1 MIAKVLRVAMALLR
15 SDMEL
20 PVMTAAAHLDSRSAA
35 NWLQIKSANY
45 TRLFTSASGPES
57 SCGKTPHAGDFAARG
72 HYARYNGAMNPAP
85 NRAPAYYN
93 PSADNLRS
101 LLIIRSVAL
110 LGQIGVLAY
119 VLLASRTTEDITG
132 LTASLVVLALI
143 TVASLWRCGSRWPVT
158 DQEFFAQL
166 LIDVFGWTS
175 LMYFSGGA
183 NNPFVSY
190 YIVPLVVSA
199 AVLPWRY
206 TWLIT
211 GLSLTAY
218 SLLLYYY
225 LPFPMFTPHANMGH
239 GNNVHILGMWFNFL
253 FSAGLITYFVVR
265 MAATLRRQ
273 EQEAV
278 ARKED
283 SLRNDQI
290 MAVAGLA
297 AGTAHEL
304 GTPLST
310 ITVLLEELSADA
322 SLSDQAQADCALMQ
336 AQVAQCKSILGDL
349 SRTAELTSTDEKQ
362 RLPLK
367 DWVGD
372 TLRHWAVRRP
382 QVVYEFDCSNTT
394 PSPLIEVDLTLGQA
408 LENLLNN
415 AANAGGG
422 QVEITLDWGGEDARI
437 DIRDHGP
444 GVPAELLQKLGKPVV
459 QVSESGLGLGLLLTH
474 ATIER
479 YGGHIELR
487 NAPDGGTLA
496 TLSLPLELL
505 EPRE

>member
-1 MIAKVLRVAMALLR
+1 
-15 SDMEL
+15 
-20 PVMTAAAHLDSRSAA
+20 
-35 NWLQIKSANY
+35 
-45 TRLFTSASGPES
+45 
-57 SCGKTPHAGDFAARG
+57 
-72 HYARYNGAMNPAP
+72 MNPAP
-85 NRAPAYYN
+85 HSAQAQYN

-110 LGQIGVLAY
+110 LGQIGVLGY
-119 VLLASRTTEDITG
+119 VLFSSRTTEDTTG
-132 LTASLVVLALI
+132 LTISLVILALI
-143 TVASLWRCGSRWPVT
+143 TAASLWRCTRGWPVT

-206 TWLIT
+206 TWLVT
-211 GLSLTAY
+211 GLSLAAY

-225 LPFPMFTPHANMGH
+225 LPFPLFTPHASMGH

-265 MAATLRRQ
+265 MAGTLRRQ

-310 ITVLLEELSADA
+310 ISVLLEELAADT
-322 SLSDQAQADCALMQ
+322 SLSERAKSDCTLMQ
-336 AQVAQCKSILGDL
+336 NQLAQCKSILGDL
-349 SRTAELTSTDEKQ
+349 SRTAELSSTDEKQ

-367 DWVGD
+367 NWVEN
-372 TLRHWAVRRP
+372 TLQHWAVRRP
-382 QVVYEFDCSNTT
+382 QIVHIFSCEQDTM
-394 PSPLIEVDLTLGQA
+394 SPEIEVDLTLAQA

-415 AANAGGG
+415 AANAAGER
-422 QVEITLDWGGEDARI
+422 VEVTLNWNNAQARI
-437 DIRDHGP
+437 TVRDHGS
-444 GVPAELLQKLGKPVV
+444 GVATELLETLGKPVV
-459 QVSESGLGLGLLLTH
+459 QASESGLGLGLLLSH
-474 ATIER
+474 ATVER
-479 YGGHIELR
+479 YGGNIELR
-487 NAPDGGTLA
+487 NAPGGGTLA
-496 TLSLPLELL
+496 TLTLPLDQL
-505 EPRE
+505 EPQQ